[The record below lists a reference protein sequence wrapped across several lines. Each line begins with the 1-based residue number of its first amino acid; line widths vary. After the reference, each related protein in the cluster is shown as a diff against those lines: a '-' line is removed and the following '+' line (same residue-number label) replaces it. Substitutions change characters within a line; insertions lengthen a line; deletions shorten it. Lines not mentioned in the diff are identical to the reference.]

1 MIAKIKVLVA
11 EEHSLC
17 CAAICALLRNNE
29 NIDVI
34 DQASNGKEVL
44 EKVSKQLPDVVLMD
58 AAMPIMNG
66 VEVTHQLRKRN
77 ITSRV
82 LLITAYEN
90 KEIILGSLR
99 AGVNGFISKNATG
112 SDLVSAIFT
121 VSRGDFFLYPSIAK
135 IMVRDYLQDLK
146 KTIRLDPFEKVAHK
160 EK

>member
-1 MIAKIKVLVA
+1 MAKIKILVA
-11 EEHSLC
+11 EEHTLC
-17 CAAICALLRNNE
+17 CEAICALLRNNE

-34 DQASNGKEVL
+34 DQAYNGKEVL

-58 AAMPIMNG
+58 SAMPIMNG

-77 ITSRV
+77 VTSKV
-82 LLITAYEN
+82 LLITIYEN
-90 KEIILGSLR
+90 KEVILAALR

-112 SDLVSAIFT
+112 SDLVSAIFA
-121 VSRGDFFLYPSIAK
+121 VSRGDFFLYPSVAK

-146 KTIRLDPFEKVAHK
+146 KPVRLDPSEKVTHK